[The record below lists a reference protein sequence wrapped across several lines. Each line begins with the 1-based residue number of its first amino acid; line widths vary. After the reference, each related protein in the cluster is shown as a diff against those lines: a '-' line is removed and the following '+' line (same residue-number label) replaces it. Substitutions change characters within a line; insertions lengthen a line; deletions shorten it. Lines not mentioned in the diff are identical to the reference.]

1 MWWLHAITPGRIP
14 SVIQAFATKWPIS
27 VSTRTRSP
35 VRPTPNR
42 AASAGWIQTG
52 SVCASSSSHLA
63 FAERVWIWVGS
74 RNVDSS
80 TTWSAASREGC
91 AWLRM

>member
-1 MWWLHAITPGRIP
+1 M
-14 SVIQAFATKWPIS
+14 
-27 VSTRTRSP
+27 
-35 VRPTPNR
+35 RPTPNR

-52 SVCASSSSHLA
+52 LVCASSSSHLA

-80 TTWSAASREGC
+80 TTWSAASRDGC
-91 AWLRM
+91 TWLRM